1 MPISP
6 REIEDHVKDEYKL
19 NELFITID
27 TSLKRNGV
35 VASSTVHTRNLPEF
49 ICKKIAQAY
58 TNVGW
63 KVTYNSYSD
72 QRDSF
77 TSFVF
82 MKSG

>member
-1 MPISP
+1 MQMPISP

-19 NELFITID
+19 DSLFLHID
-27 TSLKRNGV
+27 ESLKRNGV
-35 VASSTVHTRNLPEF
+35 IASSTVHTRHLPEF

-58 TNVGW
+58 SNVGW
-63 KVTYNSYSD
+63 QVTYNSYSD

-82 MKSG
+82 IR